1 MTFIEKIQ
9 QPVFWMNTFKIALTF
24 FIVLT
29 ILSLL
34 FHSFSDLISM
44 NFTAV
49 LENNIYE
56 GKWISFFGI
65 KIIFSLVYGMWMTA
79 RNMR

>member
-1 MTFIEKIQ
+1 MTFTEKIQ

-29 ILSLL
+29 IISLL
-34 FHSFSDLISM
+34 FNSFSDLVSM

-49 LENNIYE
+49 MENNFYE
-56 GKWISFFGI
+56 GKWIGFFGI

-79 RNMR
+79 KNMK

>member
-1 MTFIEKIQ
+1 MTFTEKIQ

-29 ILSLL
+29 IISLL
-34 FHSFSDLISM
+34 FNSFSDLVSM
-44 NFTAV
+44 NLAAV
-49 LENNIYE
+49 MENNFYE

-65 KIIFSLVYGMWMTA
+65 KIIFSLLYGMWMTA
-79 RNMR
+79 KNMK

>member
-1 MTFIEKIQ
+1 MTFFEKLQ
-9 QPVFWMNTFKIALTF
+9 LPVFWINTFKIALTF

-29 ILSLL
+29 IISLL
-34 FHSFSDLISM
+34 FHSFSDLVSM
-44 NFTAV
+44 NLVAV
-49 LENNIYE
+49 MENNFYD

-79 RNMR
+79 RNMK

>member
-29 ILSLL
+29 IISLL
-34 FHSFSDLISM
+34 FNSFSDLVSM
-44 NFTAV
+44 NLAAV
-49 LENNIYE
+49 MESNFYE

-65 KIIFSLVYGMWMTA
+65 KIIFSLLYGMWMTA
-79 RNMR
+79 KNMK

>member
-1 MTFIEKIQ
+1 MTFTEKIQ

-24 FIVLT
+24 FMVLT
-29 ILSLL
+29 IISLL
-34 FHSFSDLISM
+34 FNSFSDLVSM

-49 LENNIYE
+49 MENNFYE

-79 RNMR
+79 KNMK

>member
-1 MTFIEKIQ
+1 MTFTEKIQ

-24 FIVLT
+24 FMVLT
-29 ILSLL
+29 IISLL
-34 FHSFSDLISM
+34 FNSFSDLVSM

-49 LENNIYE
+49 MENNFYE

-79 RNMR
+79 RNMK

>member
-1 MTFIEKIQ
+1 MTFTEKIQ

-29 ILSLL
+29 IISLL
-34 FHSFSDLISM
+34 FNSFSDLVSM
-44 NFTAV
+44 NFAAV
-49 LENNIYE
+49 MENNFYE

-65 KIIFSLVYGMWMTA
+65 KIIFSLGYGMWMTA
-79 RNMR
+79 RNMK

>member
-1 MTFIEKIQ
+1 MTFTEKIQ

-29 ILSLL
+29 IISLL
-34 FHSFSDLISM
+34 FNSFSDLVSM

-49 LENNIYE
+49 MENNFYE

-79 RNMR
+79 RNMK

>member
-1 MTFIEKIQ
+1 MTFTEKIQ

-29 ILSLL
+29 IISLL
-34 FHSFSDLISM
+34 FNSFSDLVSM

-49 LENNIYE
+49 MENNFYE

-79 RNMR
+79 KNMK

>member
-1 MTFIEKIQ
+1 MTFTEKIQ

-29 ILSLL
+29 IISLL
-34 FHSFSDLISM
+34 FNSFSELVSM

-49 LENNIYE
+49 MENNFYE

-79 RNMR
+79 KNMK

>member
-79 RNMR
+79 RNMK

>member
-1 MTFIEKIQ
+1 MTFTDKIQ

-29 ILSLL
+29 IISLL
-34 FHSFSDLISM
+34 FNSFSDLVSM
-44 NFTAV
+44 NFAAV
-49 LENNIYE
+49 MENNFYE

-79 RNMR
+79 RNMK

>member
-1 MTFIEKIQ
+1 MTFTEKIQ

-29 ILSLL
+29 IISLL
-34 FHSFSDLISM
+34 FNSFSDLVSM
-44 NFTAV
+44 NFAAV
-49 LENNIYE
+49 MENNFYE

-65 KIIFSLVYGMWMTA
+65 KIIFSLVYGMWMTV
-79 RNMR
+79 RNMK

>member
-1 MTFIEKIQ
+1 MTFTEKIQ

-29 ILSLL
+29 IISLL
-34 FHSFSDLISM
+34 FNSFSDLVSM
-44 NFTAV
+44 NLAAV
-49 LENNIYE
+49 MENNFYE

-79 RNMR
+79 KNMK

>member
-1 MTFIEKIQ
+1 
-9 QPVFWMNTFKIALTF
+9 MNTLKIALIF

-34 FHSFSDLISM
+34 FNSFSDLVSM
-44 NFTAV
+44 NLTAV
-49 LENNIYE
+49 MENNFYD

-79 RNMR
+79 RNMK

>member
-1 MTFIEKIQ
+1 MTFTEKIQ

-34 FHSFSDLISM
+34 FNSFSDLVSM

-79 RNMR
+79 RNMK

>member
-1 MTFIEKIQ
+1 MTFTEKIQ

-29 ILSLL
+29 IISLL
-34 FHSFSDLISM
+34 FNSFSDLVSM
-44 NFTAV
+44 NFAAV
-49 LENNIYE
+49 MENNFYD

-65 KIIFSLVYGMWMTA
+65 KVIFSLVYGIWMTA
-79 RNMR
+79 RNMK

>member
-1 MTFIEKIQ
+1 MTFTEKIQ

-29 ILSLL
+29 IISLL
-34 FHSFSDLISM
+34 FNSFSDLVSM

-49 LENNIYE
+49 MEDNFYE

-79 RNMR
+79 KNMK

>member
-1 MTFIEKIQ
+1 MTFTEKIQ

-24 FIVLT
+24 FMVLT
-29 ILSLL
+29 IISLL
-34 FHSFSDLISM
+34 FNSFSDLVSM
-44 NFTAV
+44 NFAAV
-49 LENNIYE
+49 MENNFYE

-79 RNMR
+79 KNMK

>member
-1 MTFIEKIQ
+1 MTFTEKIQ

-29 ILSLL
+29 IISLL
-34 FHSFSDLISM
+34 FNSFSDLVSM

-49 LENNIYE
+49 MENNFYE

>member
-1 MTFIEKIQ
+1 MTFTEKIQ

-29 ILSLL
+29 IISLL
-34 FHSFSDLISM
+34 FNSFSDLISM

-49 LENNIYE
+49 MENNFYE

-65 KIIFSLVYGMWMTA
+65 KIIFSLVYGIWMTA
-79 RNMR
+79 KNMK

>member
-1 MTFIEKIQ
+1 MTFTEKIQ

-29 ILSLL
+29 IISLL
-34 FHSFSDLISM
+34 FNSFSDLVSM

-49 LENNIYE
+49 MENNFYE
-56 GKWISFFGI
+56 GKWIGFFGI

-79 RNMR
+79 RNMK

>member
-1 MTFIEKIQ
+1 MTFTEKIQ

-24 FIVLT
+24 FVVLT

-34 FHSFSDLISM
+34 FHSFSDLVSM

-49 LENNIYE
+49 MENNFYE

-79 RNMR
+79 KNMK

>member
-1 MTFIEKIQ
+1 MTFTEKIQ

-29 ILSLL
+29 IISLL
-34 FHSFSDLISM
+34 FNSFSDLVSM
-44 NFTAV
+44 NFAAV
-49 LENNIYE
+49 MENNFYE

-79 RNMR
+79 RNMK

>member
-1 MTFIEKIQ
+1 MTFTEKIQ
-9 QPVFWMNTFKIALTF
+9 QPVFWVNTFKIALTF

-29 ILSLL
+29 IISLL
-34 FHSFSDLISM
+34 FNSFSDLVSM
-44 NFTAV
+44 NFAAV
-49 LENNIYE
+49 MENNFYE

-79 RNMR
+79 RNMK